1 MNTPV
6 DISPHLIS
14 SPWKDTFVKLAG
26 TADQNLLVVSP
37 FISGWPIKAIMEI
50 VQGKELPNRP
60 VVHVVTNLAV
70 DSMLSGSVD
79 VAALLDLVDT
89 LSDSTITYLPS
100 LNAKLYIADSK
111 AAVVTSAN
119 LTTNGL
125 VRNLE
130 YGVLLR
136 DRLLVTQ
143 IRYDIEKFAAL
154 GSHIS
159 RDRLVALSRATQE
172 LRSIRQD
179 SEKSVRKALSEAFR
193 QQVDATTVELLQA
206 QAHGK
211 TTHSIFNS
219 TILYLLEKH
228 GPLATSEIHPLV
240 QQIHLDLCDDA
251 IDRVI
256 DGVHFGKRWKHYVRN
271 SQLGLRRRGDI
282 ETDGAVWFLTGNRP
296 SSGEQG

>member
-6 DISPHLIS
+6 ETSPQLIS

-26 TADQNLLVVSP
+26 TADQDLLVVSP

-50 VQGKELPNRP
+50 VQGKEPPTRP
-60 VVHVVTNLAV
+60 VIHVVTNLAV

-79 VAALLDLVDT
+79 VAVLLDLVET
-89 LSDSTITYLPS
+89 LPSSTITYLPS
-100 LNAKLYIADSK
+100 LHAKLYVADTK
-111 AAVVTSAN
+111 MAVVTSAN
-119 LTTNGL
+119 LTSNGL

-136 DRLLVTQ
+136 DQLLVTQ
-143 IRYDIEKFAAL
+143 IRYDIETFAAL

-159 RDRLVALSRATQE
+159 RDKLIALSRATQE
-172 LRSIRQD
+172 LRSIRRD

-240 QQIHLDLCDDA
+240 QQIHPDLCDDSV
-251 IDRVI
+251 DRVI
-256 DGVHFGKRWKHYVRN
+256 DDVHFGKKWKHYVRN
-271 SQLGLRRRGDI
+271 SQQALKQRGDI
-282 ETDGAVWFLTGNRP
+282 GFDGTLWFLTGNRP
-296 SSGEQG
+296 KVSESG